1 MADAPPRGKWIDLVD
16 PDEATLRPYLEH
28 DIYGGALE
36 QLLAPTEH
44 EDEPR
49 PKLESHGTYV
59 FGVFLVMRTIP
70 ERDLIYHQEIDL
82 VLTRERVLTVR
93 KTPEHGEPFDL
104 SDILEADRTGRLGV
118 GLIAAEIADDVAE
131 AYLDLLDAIHDEID
145 ELEDQVE
152 SAASK
157 TVQRRISDLRHDL
170 LHVRR
175 TLAPT
180 RDAVRRVVDDR
191 VELDI
196 EGGKETLEELFP
208 RQVELR
214 FGDVYDKLLR
224 ATDGLETAR
233 DLISGVRDY
242 LQAKVANDQ
251 NEVMKRLTVV
261 ASLLLLPTFIV
272 GLYGQNFHD
281 IPELSWS
288 QGYGFSWAL
297 IVVTTVAQLA
307 YFRWKRWI

>member
-1 MADAPPRGKWIDLVD
+1 MADAAALDNWVDLLD
-16 PDEATLRPYLEH
+16 PDEATLREH
-28 DIYGGALE
+28 LSQDLYSGAIE

-49 PKLESHGTYV
+49 PKLESHGSYV
-59 FGVFLVMRTIP
+59 FGIFLVMQVLP
-70 ERDLIYHQEIDL
+70 ERDLVYHQEIDL
-82 VLTRERVLTVR
+82 VLSRDRVLTVR
-93 KTPEHGEPFDL
+93 KTPEYGAAFDFTDVRAAHR
-104 SDILEADRTGRLGV
+104 SGRLGP
-118 GLIAAEIADDVAE
+118 GLLAAEIADDVAE
-131 AYLDLLDAIHDEID
+131 AYLDLLDSVHDEID

-152 SAASK
+152 SASPK
-157 TVQRRISDLRHDL
+157 SVQRRISDLRHDL
-170 LHVRR
+170 LHIRR

-191 VELDI
+191 VELDVDGTT
-196 EGGKETLEELFP
+196 ESMDELFP
-208 RQVELR
+208 HQVELR

-242 LQAKVANDQ
+242 LQSKVANDQ

-272 GLYGQNFHD
+272 GLYGQNFEH
-281 IPELSWS
+281 IPELGWA

-297 IVVTTVAQLA
+297 IVATTIGQLL